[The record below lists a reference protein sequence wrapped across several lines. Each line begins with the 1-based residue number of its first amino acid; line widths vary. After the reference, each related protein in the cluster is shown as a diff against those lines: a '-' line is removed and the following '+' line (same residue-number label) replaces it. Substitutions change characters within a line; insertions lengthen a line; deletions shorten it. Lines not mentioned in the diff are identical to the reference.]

1 MLDVVESGLDQVQD
15 ARARLLMAMVTLSQ
29 TSTTVITETETSTV
43 TPSCVSAVGSTF
55 SECTGGWY
63 TTSHPPPQTVPSNS
77 GTWILPNSLRQ
88 LSPLPMVT
96 KWIYPESFPPR
107 CIRRRGLT

>member
-1 MLDVVESGLDQVQD
+1 MGVSPGCPTAPQLTMLPPLSLLCLVVTLPLVFTAPSKKENEVVNEMLDVVESGLDQGQD
-15 ARARLLMAMVTLSQ
+15 ARARLLMAMVPLSQ

-63 TTSHPPPQTVPSNS
+63 TTSTS
-77 GTWILPNSLRQ
+77 T
-88 LSPLPMVT
+88 
-96 KWIYPESFPPR
+96 
-107 CIRRRGLT
+107 